1 MTRTWI
7 KNGRFIT
14 WNEQEPILEGHMI
27 IEGDTISYIGTQP
40 PPPPLEFDEVIDGS
54 HRLYSPGF
62 VNTHNHA
69 AMSLLRGYAD
79 DLNLQEWLE
88 DKMWPNEAKF
98 TDEDVY
104 WGTSLSIV
112 EMLKGGTTCF
122 VDMYD
127 RMDQVA
133 RAVEQ
138 SGIRARLTRG
148 IIGFGDDKLRQA
160 KLDEARTFAQQWHG
174 KAEGRITTMMSP
186 HAPYTC
192 PPAFIE
198 QVVETAEEL
207 QLPIHTHMSE
217 TWAEVEENVKQYG
230 KRPVQHLLDL
240 GVFSRP
246 TLVAHAV
253 HLTDEEIDLLAKHHV
268 HVSHNP
274 GSNLKLASGIARV
287 PEMLEAGVVVSLGTD
302 SSASN
307 NNLDM
312 LEEIRLAALLH
323 KGQSKDPAAVPAMK
337 ALQMGTI
344 SGAAA
349 IWLDQIG
356 ELKAG
361 MKADMIAFDL
371 DQPHFYPRSN
381 LLSHVVYAASSSD
394 VTDVWV
400 NGRLVVKNKEL
411 LTMDEK
417 KIKAEF
423 QARYE
428 RLLGT
433 NG

>member
-1 MTRTWI
+1 MKTWI
-7 KNGRFIT
+7 KNGHFIT
-14 WNEQEPILEGHMI
+14 WNEKKPVMQGHMVM
-27 IEGDTISYIGTQP
+27 EDNTITYLESEP
-40 PPPPLEFDEVIDGS
+40 PSSLMEFDEIVDGK
-54 HRLYSPGF
+54 HRLYMPGF

-69 AMSLLRGYAD
+69 AMSLLRGYSD
-79 DLNLQEWLE
+79 DVKLQEWLE
-88 DKMWPNEAKF
+88 QHMWPNEAKF
-98 TDEDVY
+98 QDEDVY
-104 WGTSLSIV
+104 WGASLSIL
-112 EMLKGGTTCF
+112 EMLKSGTTCF

-133 RAVEQ
+133 HAVEQ
-138 SGIRARLTRG
+138 SGIRACLTRG
-148 IIGFGDDKLRQA
+148 MIGFGDDQLRREKL
-160 KLDEARTFAQQWHG
+160 LEAETFARNWHG
-174 KAEGRITTMMSP
+174 KADGRITTMMSP

-192 PPAFIE
+192 PPSFIE
-198 QVVETAEEL
+198 QIVDTAEKL
-207 QLPIHTHMSE
+207 HLPIHVHMSE
-217 TWAEVEENVKQYG
+217 TLAEVEENVKNYG

-246 TLVAHAV
+246 CLVAHAV
-253 HLTDEEIDLLAKHHV
+253 HLTDEEIEILATYHV

-287 PEMLEAGVVVSLGTD
+287 PELLQAGVTVSLGTD

-323 KGQSKDPAAVPAMK
+323 KGFSKDPTVVPAMK
-337 ALQMGTI
+337 ALQMGTVD
-344 SGAAA
+344 GARA
-349 IWLDQIG
+349 IWLDDVG
-356 ELKAG
+356 TLKSG
-361 MKADMIAFDL
+361 QKADVIALDL

-400 NGRLVVKNKEL
+400 DGRRIVKNKAL
-411 LTMDEK
+411 LTLDEEK
-417 KIKAEF
+417 VKAEF

-428 RLLGT
+428 RLIGS